1 MATEIDRQRVKEELG
16 RGTVVIEVLPE
27 EEYARLH
34 IEGAI
39 NIPIE
44 RIGREARA
52 NFSPEQPLVVYCSDR
67 DCPTSDLAAK
77 KLETFGFNNVFEYTD
92 GKTDWEAAGEA
103 MESGSGTAA
112 ESAAD

>member
-1 MATEIDRQRVKEELG
+1 MATEIDRHRLKDELG

-27 EEYARLH
+27 EEYTRLH
-34 IEGAI
+34 IKGAI

-52 NFSPEQPLVVYCSDR
+52 RFRPEQPLVVYCSDR

-77 KLETFGFNNVFEYTD
+77 KLEAFGFGNVFEYVE
-92 GKTDWEAAGEA
+92 GKADWEAAGEA
-103 MESGSGTAA
+103 MEAG
-112 ESAAD
+112 

>member
-1 MATEIDRQRVKEELG
+1 MG

-52 NFSPEQPLVVYCSDR
+52 RFSERQPLVVYCSDR

-77 KLETFGFNNVFEYTD
+77 KLETFGFSNVLEYVD
-92 GKTDWEAAGEA
+92 GKADWEAAGEPMA
-103 MESGSGTAA
+103 TGSGSAAATTPGAA
-112 ESAAD
+112 EDA